1 MAKIV
6 SKKTTTT
13 VTEVMEIVP
22 AAPGEEIGHRYLTVC
37 GYGDYCGEDGQRV
50 TKSQINLN
58 AKWLADAG
66 FDVGEKIDVEVH
78 ENELVIRKMVVA

>member
-37 GYGDYCGEDGQRV
+37 GYGDYRGEDGQRV
-50 TKSQINLN
+50 
-58 AKWLADAG
+58 
-66 FDVGEKIDVEVH
+66 EE
-78 ENELVIRKMVVA
+78 R